1 MDIVRQLPDS
11 VANQIAAGEVV
22 QRPASVVK
30 ELTENAVDAG
40 ATLVKVIVTGAGRQS
55 IQVIDNGCG
64 MSESDARMSF
74 ERHATSKIRNAEDL
88 FEIQTMGFR
97 GEALASIAAVAQVEV
112 RTRREEDR
120 VGVLI
125 EINGSRV
132 ERQEPVECQK
142 GTRFVVKNLFYNV
155 PARRKFLKTDETEMK
170 NILTEFQR
178 VAIAHENVAFELYNG
193 NELMMNLPAGNFR
206 QRVTQLY
213 GKNKKSFAQDLIPIH
228 AETTIV
234 NIDGFVG
241 RPESAGKYTPQ
252 VFLANNR
259 FIMHPLLRR
268 AVIQAYD
275 RMLQNGAVPL
285 FFVKIA
291 VKPSAVDVNIHPTK
305 TEVKFEDEK
314 EIFSILMVCVREALG
329 KYNVSAPMDFDNDVE
344 IPNYREGANP
354 KMPEVNF
361 DRSYDPFRS
370 CGKKPVERNWQEMF
384 QGLRNEVIE
393 GQDQRL
399 DFHGEELRVN
409 AGLSVN
415 TSLATSSGNTIL
427 DNNENVGE
435 SIFFRGKW
443 LCVALSSGL
452 VAIDVPAAVY
462 RIEYDR
468 LMQSEMEVLSQR
480 ILFDEILELDG
491 DSECIF
497 TELEKD
503 LEEVGFRFEQFG
515 RSMYRVTSVP
525 AVLAEDAD
533 RIALIKEIIHDT
545 REGVVELQREMKSQL
560 ASRIARCAS
569 RIRREHF
576 SREERERLVARLFA
590 SSNPNTTPDG
600 KTIVK
605 RIEL

>member
-40 ATLVKVIVTGAGRQS
+40 ATLVKVIITGAGRQS

-74 ERHATSKIRNAEDL
+74 ERHATSKIRDAEDL

-125 EINGSRV
+125 EINGSKV
-132 ERQEPVECQK
+132 ERQEPIECQK
-142 GTRFVVKNLFYNV
+142 GTRFVVKNLFYNI

-193 NELMMNLPAGNFR
+193 DELMMNLPSGNFR

-213 GKNKKSFAQDLIPIH
+213 GKNKKNFAQDLIPIH

-241 RPESAGKYTPQ
+241 RPESAGKYTQQ

-259 FIMHPLLRR
+259 FIMHPFLRR
-268 AVIQAYD
+268 AVVQAYD
-275 RMLQNGAVPL
+275 RMLQNGVVPL
-285 FFVKIA
+285 FFIKIN

-329 KYNVSAPMDFDNDVE
+329 KFNVTAPMEFDKDVE
-344 IPNYREGANP
+344 IPNYYEGAHP
-354 KMPEVNF
+354 KMLEVNF
-361 DRSYDPFRS
+361 DRNYDPFRS
-370 CGKKPVERNWQEMF
+370 CGRKHVERNWQEMF
-384 QGLRNEVIE
+384 QGLKNEVIE

-399 DFHGEELRVN
+399 DFRGDELKVK
-409 AGLSVN
+409 SPEK
-415 TSLATSSGNTIL
+415 TIS
-427 DNNENVGE
+427 DKNENVGE

-452 VAIDVPAAVY
+452 VVIDVPAAVY

-468 LMQSEMEVLSQR
+468 MMQSKMEVLSQR
-480 ILFDEILELDG
+480 IMFDEILELDG

-515 RSMYRVTSVP
+515 RSMYRITSVP

-545 REGVVELQREMKSQL
+545 REGIVELQREMKSQL

-569 RIRREHF
+569 RIRREHL
-576 SREERERLVARLFA
+576 SQEERERLVARLFA

-600 KTIVK
+600 KPIVK

>member
-40 ATLVKVIVTGAGRQS
+40 ATLVKVIITGAGRQS

-74 ERHATSKIRNAEDL
+74 ERHATSKIRDAEDL

-125 EINGSRV
+125 EINGSKV
-132 ERQEPVECQK
+132 ERQEPIECQK
-142 GTRFVVKNLFYNV
+142 GTRFVVKNLFYNI

-193 NELMMNLPAGNFR
+193 DELMMNLPSGNFR

-213 GKNKKSFAQDLIPIH
+213 GKNKKNFAQDLIPIH

-241 RPESAGKYTPQ
+241 RPESAGKYTQ
-252 VFLANNR
+252 QAFLANNR
-259 FIMHPLLRR
+259 FIMHPFLRR
-268 AVIQAYD
+268 AVVQAYD
-275 RMLQNGAVPL
+275 RMLQNGVVPL
-285 FFVKIA
+285 FFIKIN

-329 KYNVSAPMDFDNDVE
+329 KFNVTAPMEFDKDVE
-344 IPNYREGANP
+344 IPNYYEGAHP

-361 DRSYDPFRS
+361 DRNYDPFRS
-370 CGKKPVERNWQEMF
+370 CGRKHVERNWQEMF
-384 QGLRNEVIE
+384 QGLKNEVIE

-399 DFHGEELRVN
+399 DFRGDELKVK
-409 AGLSVN
+409 LPEK
-415 TSLATSSGNTIL
+415 TIS
-427 DNNENVGE
+427 DKNENVGE

-452 VAIDVPAAVY
+452 VVIDVPAAVY

-468 LMQSEMEVLSQR
+468 MMQSKMEVFSQR
-480 ILFDEILELDG
+480 IMFDEILELDG

-515 RSMYRVTSVP
+515 RSMYRITSVP

-545 REGVVELQREMKSQL
+545 REGIVELQREMKSQL

-569 RIRREHF
+569 RIRREHL
-576 SREERERLVARLFA
+576 SQEERERLVARLFA

-600 KTIVK
+600 KPIVK